1 MEEMKWKDEY
11 NVGCDYVDKAH
22 QKLFSV
28 LRKVEALLEQN
39 DYNKNRFACVE
50 TIKFLYDYTK
60 THFAQEEAFMRE
72 TGYSGYEMHK
82 KLHDNLRDVTVP
94 ALDTD
99 LRQNDYSKESVAQFI
114 GVFTGWLAGHI
125 LVEDKAITGRAVS
138 KWKYSSSKECEDAL
152 DFEFKK
158 VMKELSGADVTLI
171 NRHYEG
177 VPIENAFFYEMN
189 YPDTKIVFIAQNP
202 IILKMVSDMLGVKQ
216 VTMNKT
222 VLLTYTQLVQSLAK
236 AVLRIVKPD
245 EIPVLESHKSISAD
259 VLLEY
264 FKVAFP
270 AHSMEWKT
278 ALGYLAICVIDEI
291 K

>member
-158 VMKELSGADVTLI
+158 G
-171 NRHYEG
+171 YEG
-177 VPIENAFFYEMN
+177 TF
-189 YPDTKIVFIAQNP
+189 
-202 IILKMVSDMLGVKQ
+202 VSRCDL
-216 VTMNKT
+216 N
-222 VLLTYTQLVQSLAK
+222 
-236 AVLRIVKPD
+236 
-245 EIPVLESHKSISAD
+245 
-259 VLLEY
+259 
-264 FKVAFP
+264 
-270 AHSMEWKT
+270 
-278 ALGYLAICVIDEI
+278 
-291 K
+291 